1 VMGWEMPT
9 TFLQAINPFFII
21 VLAPVVGTVWVKM
34 GERNPSLGAK
44 FGMGLVLLG
53 VGFLVLAWGASFAEA
68 GRVSP
73 MWLVVTYFFHT
84 VGELCLSPVGLSAM
98 TKLSPERLVS
108 QMMGIW
114 FMGAALG
121 NLIAGLVGGLI
132 ENMELPLL
140 FGTVAAVVIGAGLL
154 FWLFTVP
161 IRNLAGGVK

>member
-1 VMGWEMPT
+1 MPT
-9 TFLQAINPFFII
+9 TVLQSINPFCII
-21 VLAPVVGTVWVKM
+21 GLAPVVGGIWVKM
-34 GERNPSLGAK
+34 GERNPSLGVK

-53 VGFLVLAWGASFAEA
+53 VGFLVLAWGSSFTSA

-98 TKLSPERLVS
+98 TKLSPDRLVS

-132 ENMELPLL
+132 ENMQLPLL
-140 FGTVAAVVIGAGLL
+140 FGTVASVVAGAGLL
-154 FWLFTVP
+154 FWLLTVP
-161 IRNLAGGVK
+161 IRHLAGGVK